1 MASNLDYL
9 DPNLLP
15 LEEKVTA
22 YLAAEEELRQLTVAT
37 ISHAQETARPQPDT
51 APFEQR
57 PATGSFDQ
65 TADEQTQQRD
75 NLQTTIAALRQEILN
90 LLPTRD
96 EWVKVNLGYGPSR
109 VGAFRDDASPA
120 DAPQYV
126 LRVVH

>member
-22 YLAAEEELRQLTVAT
+22 YLAAEQELRQLTVAT
-37 ISHAQETARPQPDT
+37 RSHQAETALPAPDT
-51 APFEQR
+51 SPFEQR
-57 PATGSFDQ
+57 PPTGSFDQ
-65 TADEQTQQRD
+65 TTDEQAQQRD
-75 NLQTTIAALRQEILN
+75 NLQTALDALRQEVLA

-109 VGAFRDDASPA
+109 VGAFRDEASPA
-120 DAPQYV
+120 DAPNYI

>member
-22 YLAAEEELRQLTVAT
+22 YLAAEEDLRQLSVAT
-37 ISHAQETARPQPDT
+37 ISHQAEVAQPQPDT
-51 APFEQR
+51 GAFEQR
-57 PATGSFDQ
+57 PPTGSFDQ
-65 TADEQTQQRD
+65 TTDEQQQQRD
-75 NLQTTIAALRQEILN
+75 NLQTTIDSLRREILD

-120 DAPQYV
+120 DAPNYI
-126 LRVVH
+126 LRIVH